1 MKEDKIF
8 NNRYNTG
15 EYDFERFGKIEIIDI
30 LKPRDVFDE
39 YIEQKIQEDLFK
51 IFQEAPFYETYSK
64 SKKVSRSDAAEIFY
78 HFEARLKSSE
88 LVSCIDKF
96 ICIAD
101 FMSIQYEVLYEELAP
116 TYKEII
122 LKELDAKYA
131 IFKKRKIHR
140 LF

>member
-15 EYDFERFGKIEIIDI
+15 EYDFEKFGKIEIIDI
-30 LKPRDVFDE
+30 LRPRDVFDE
-39 YIEQKIQEDLFK
+39 YIEQKIQEDLFV
-51 IFQEAPFYETYSK
+51 IFQGAPFYETYSK
-64 SKKVSRSDAAEIFY
+64 SKKVSRSDSAEIFY
-78 HFEARLKSSE
+78 YFESRLKSSE
-88 LVSCIDKF
+88 VVSYIDKF

-101 FMSIQYEVLYEELAP
+101 FMSISYDVLYEELAP
-116 TYKEII
+116 VHKELV

>member
-30 LKPRDVFDE
+30 LRPRDVFDE
-39 YIEQKIQEDLFK
+39 YIEQKVQEDLFN
-51 IFQEAPFYETYSK
+51 IFQDAPFYETYSK
-64 SKKVSRSDAAEIFY
+64 SKKVSRSDSAEIFY
-78 HFEARLKSSE
+78 YFESRLKSSE

-101 FMSIQYEVLYEELAP
+101 FMSISYEVLYEELAP
-116 TYKEII
+116 TYKELI